1 MMAQLLRWLPYG
13 FISLQ
18 VFMGSLAAV
27 YYFMRPQEIV
37 QAPLQINERALPI
50 SSFQQSKEAYDY
62 SQRAILSLL
71 HTPPKLKIP
80 DLKPFIV
87 FQGKNARPDAEPST
101 QKMHFS
107 FQGSKEAFSVAPGE
121 KVYLVYDRKLQNNKY
136 RLAHPSEE
144 SYLWISAQAEGNEA
158 EVHVSMLDQDG
169 FEITGDECDRA
180 SFSLASKDSV
190 RAQGSWE
197 LGKWRVDATLL
208 ARQKARWV
216 GQDKFFERYGGDEFS
231 EQALKQRIDFVDGEN
246 SYAIYAKLGDC
257 FVWQDERWTPVQPD
271 RSTQTSPLLVVKKVD
286 DRVMMLD
293 LWDVEGRSKMG
304 INLIK
309 ANESFAAKPLT
320 EEFRF
325 IGART
330 KTKVLFEIQKDR
342 MILKPNDWL
351 ILTETGWKKLATPE
365 EIDSYVERKLVGP
378 LFIFEGLAR
387 EDEKQILKG
396 TLVAPNRA
404 EIHEVEIAIASPSLR
419 KEIEPAPKLE
429 AHEES
434 ELPVATQN

>member
-1 MMAQLLRWLPYG
+1 MMAQLLRWLPFG

-18 VFMGSLAAV
+18 AFLGLLAAV

-37 QAPLQINERALPI
+37 QAPLQINERALPV
-50 SSFQQSKEAYDY
+50 SSFQQGKEAYDY
-62 SQRAILSLL
+62 TQRAILSLV
-71 HTPPKLKIP
+71 HTPPRLKIP

-107 FQGSKEAFSVAPGE
+107 FQGSKEAFSIAPGE
-121 KVYLVYDRKLQNNKY
+121 KAFLVYDRKLHSNKY
-136 RLAHPSEE
+136 RLAQPNEE
-144 SYLWISAQAEGNEA
+144 AYLWISARADGNDA
-158 EVHVSMLDQDG
+158 GVHVSMLDQDG
-169 FEITGDECDRA
+169 HEIVDDERSLFTLTSKESFRA
-180 SFSLASKDSV
+180 P
-190 RAQGSWE
+190 GSWE

-208 ARQKARWV
+208 ARQKARWI

-231 EQALKQRIDFVDGEN
+231 EQALKQRVDFVDGEN
-246 SYAIYAKLGDC
+246 SYAIYAQPGDC
-257 FVWQDERWTPVQPD
+257 FVWQDERWIAVQPD

-286 DRVMMLD
+286 ERVMMLE
-293 LWDVEGRSKMG
+293 LWDVEGRAKMG

-351 ILTETGWKKLATPE
+351 ILTEAGWKKLSTLD

-387 EDEKQILKG
+387 EDEKQVLKG
-396 TLVAPNRA
+396 SLVAPNRA
-404 EIHEVEIAIASPSLR
+404 EIHDIEIAIASPSMR
-419 KEIEPAPKLE
+419 KEPEPSPAIEAR
-429 AHEES
+429 EEN